1 MLVFVALLCVV
12 LLAQASAFMPTSRFA
27 LKVQT
32 QTSLNAVKLIVND
45 EEPIEN
51 IVKKFKRA
59 CNQSGHLNDLRN
71 KEQWETA
78 ADKKKR
84 KFEKSRLMNRI
95 ERTND
100 KYENRSFG
108 TAEYN
113 S

>member
-1 MLVFVALLCVV
+1 MD
-12 LLAQASAFMPTSRFA
+12 M
-27 LKVQT
+27 
-32 QTSLNAVKLIVND
+32 AVKLICND

-51 IVKKFKRA
+51 TLRRFKRSV
-59 CNQSGHLNDLRN
+59 NQSGHLMALRY

-84 KFEKSRLMNRI
+84 KAESARMLNRI

-100 KYENRSFG
+100 RYEKKSDG
-108 TAEYN
+108 SSEYN

>member
-1 MLVFVALLCVV
+1 M
-12 LLAQASAFMPTSRFA
+12 
-27 LKVQT
+27 K
-32 QTSLNAVKLIVND
+32 LNMAVKLICND

-51 IVKKFKRA
+51 TLRRFKRSV
-59 CNQSGHLNDLRN
+59 NQSGHLMTLRY

-84 KFEKSRLMNRI
+84 KAESARMLNRI

-100 KYENRSFG
+100 RYEKQSDG
-108 TAEYN
+108 SAEYN

>member
-1 MLVFVALLCVV
+1 LSPLIFFPIA
-12 LLAQASAFMPTSRFA
+12 T
-27 LKVQT
+27 K
-32 QTSLNAVKLIVND
+32 LNMAVKLICND

-51 IVKKFKRA
+51 TLRRFKRSV
-59 CNQSGHLNDLRN
+59 NQSGHLMALRY

-84 KFEKSRLMNRI
+84 KAESAKMLNRI

-100 KYENRSFG
+100 RYEKQSDG
-108 TAEYN
+108 STEYN